1 MSILT
6 HSSSIAD
13 KPHSTHS
20 SDITS
25 DAFQIDALI
34 SQNQQRASTTDN
46 SAVNEAVHRDLSPDA
61 RELALEIDRYKFRHR
76 RRFINYEEILSIV
89 KTLGYR
95 KEIA

>member
-6 HSSSIAD
+6 HFSSIAD

-20 SDITS
+20 PDVTS
-25 DAFQIDALI
+25 DAFQIGALI
-34 SQNQQRASTTDN
+34 SQNQRRASTTDD
-46 SAVNEAVHRDLSPDA
+46 SYLNEAAHRDLSSDA

>member
-6 HSSSIAD
+6 HFSSIAD

-20 SDITS
+20 PDVTS

-46 SAVNEAVHRDLSPDA
+46 SAVNEAAHRDLSPDA